1 MKPKKPI
8 QSPASRKMYRL
19 FRYKEFSFDPGLWKM
34 ILTLLPDGYSIPDPQ
49 FTSQLKQYNEE
60 LAQIDP

>member
-1 MKPKKPI
+1 
-8 QSPASRKMYRL
+8 MYRL